1 MKAVG
6 HTVIIRPMEQEV
18 QTSFGL
24 TLSVGDRTDIRYQK
38 ATVVSVGHLV
48 TEHIREGATVWYD
61 SRAGFSMVSP
71 DGKLTIVGERDIPV
85 VE

>member
-61 SRAGFSMVSP
+61 SRAGFTMVSS
-71 DGKLTIVGERDIPV
+71 DGKRTIVGERDIPV